1 MSDAPA
7 PAAPIEHQFKVKLPD
22 DVLLRLAHQS
32 EALGFHT
39 ENALAAVALK
49 AFSRIPAAKVWQV
62 LAALET
68 QAKGQ
73 TTRRRSRR

>member
-1 MSDAPA
+1 MSELPTPA
-7 PAAPIEHQFKVKLPD
+7 TPVEHQFKVKLPD
-22 DVLLRLAHQS
+22 DVLLRLSHQS

-68 QAKGQ
+68 QSEGM
-73 TTRRRSRR
+73 TSRRRRRR